1 MQLFNLLIVLPA
13 IAAHVAAIPAEPRA
27 DMTVQAGCNNK
38 IGRCDKNNCTPKFNS
53 PWDLVGTCSA
63 GEFNGCPCDKCNGQT
78 DSCSKN
84 GCNGVR
90 GICQSG
96 KYQGCACD

>member
-1 MQLFNLLIVLPA
+1 
-13 IAAHVAAIPAEPRA
+13 
-27 DMTVQAGCNNK
+27 MTVQAGCNNK

-84 GCNGVR
+84 GCKQYSPLTCVEWVHAWAVLTRLVGNGVR